1 MKTLHDWLSE
11 TRGRT
16 KALAM
21 HLRVPS
27 SMVSKM
33 ASGEKQIPLDHCPYI
48 EAFTGGE
55 VPCELQRP
63 DKVDYFRMLQ
73 RRGLVAKRSHDKGAL
88 RVVPARGLFD
98 GASSGAAHG

>member
-16 KALAM
+16 KALAL

-55 VPCELQRP
+55 VLCEVQRP
-63 DKVDYFRMLQ
+63 DKVEYFRLLQQ
-73 RRGLVAKRSHDKGAL
+73 RRPTAMQGAM
-88 RVVPARGLFD
+88 RRDRPAPSSRELFE
-98 GASSGAAHG
+98 AP

>member
-33 ASGEKQIPLDHCPYI
+33 ARGEKQIPLDHCPYI

-63 DKVDYFRMLQ
+63 DKVDYFRMTAQLAAARAELAA
-73 RRGLVAKRSHDKGAL
+73 RRPPGQDASGGSH
-88 RVVPARGLFD
+88 
-98 GASSGAAHG
+98 H

>member
-55 VPCELQRP
+55 VPCEIQRP

-73 RRGLVAKRSHDKGAL
+73 RRGASARPGQDRRALVA
-88 RVVPARGLFD
+88 VPTLGLFD
-98 GASSGAAHG
+98 GVASGASRG